1 MGGAPP
7 PKPRRLFT
15 CINDTPN
22 TNNREDD
29 PTFRRTPPLACIAL
43 TLTAFTAAKAS
54 DNTYPRAVL
63 IPNAHA
69 PAGTK
74 GQVVIVARP
83 GAAPSIVLPGS
94 YSQLAPAVSPDGKL
108 FSLDN
113 EIQPPD
119 LPRGVRPFAKLILSD
134 WSGHIVINTGK
145 LMSRTWGDHC
155 FGIDRIDWVD
165 NTRIG
170 VGCFGGSL
178 YTYSTILLP
187 TAMIG
192 VSYVSWVKTSFNWS
206 PNRQHV
212 AYILNAPHYPPNGSR
227 SDVVM
232 IDNNSAAFS
241 GGKKHDDAIH
251 SISAP
256 VWSPDGQ
263 RIAWLD
269 TMENCKINNA
279 DTVEQ
284 NDECETH
291 PAGMQIG
298 ISELGGQSLTMR
310 LTAACLS
317 DESSPA
323 PQLAWRDKTHIRL
336 KCGDISTTDHR
347 FQPAAN

>member
-1 MGGAPP
+1 M
-7 PKPRRLFT
+7 
-15 CINDTPN
+15 
-22 TNNREDD
+22 
-29 PTFRRTPPLACIAL
+29 

-63 IPNAHA
+63 IPDAHA

-94 YSQLAPAVSPDGKL
+94 YSQLTPATSPDGKL
-108 FSLDN
+108 FAFDSEPQRSDRRPQTT
-113 EIQPPD
+113 QP
-119 LPRGVRPFAKLILSD
+119 ASKLIVSD
-134 WSGHIVINTGK
+134 WSGHVIINTNK
-145 LMSRTWGDHC
+145 LTARNWGENC
-155 FGIDRIDWVD
+155 FYIDRIEWVD

-170 VGCFGGSL
+170 IGCFGGTL
-178 YTYSTILLP
+178 YTYSTILYP
-187 TAMIG
+187 TGVIG
-192 VSYVSWVKTSFNWS
+192 ETYLSYLKSSFNWS
-206 PNRQHV
+206 PDRQHV
-212 AYILNAPHYPPNGSR
+212 AYIFSGVHYPPNASR

-232 IDNNSAAFS
+232 IDDKPQAFAS
-241 GGKKHDDAIH
+241 GRVHKEAIH
-251 SISAP
+251 SMSAP
-256 VWSPDGQ
+256 IWSPDG
-263 RIAWLD
+263 RHIAWLD
-269 TMENCKINNA
+269 SMAACNDNKLHTE
-279 DTVEQ
+279 EQ
-284 NDECETH
+284 LNSCEPQ
-291 PAGMQIG
+291 PAGTQLG